1 MVEPINNLRTLLK
14 NYEDALMDYANAETD
29 RERDK
34 IADDLII
41 ATGEIEEY
49 GQEVAQLI
57 YELIGSET
65 QPASR

>member
-1 MVEPINNLRTLLK
+1 MVEPIKNLRTLLK
-14 NYEDALMDYANAETD
+14 NYADALMDYANAETD
-29 RERDK
+29 RERDE

-41 ATGEIEEY
+41 ATGEMEEY